1 MLNGS
6 LKVPGDKSITHRALI
21 FASLV
26 KGHVEIENLST
37 AQDCADTAL
46 CMQKLGLEIERKPDE
61 KGSVTVKSPGLSGL
75 SQPKDLLYVGNSGT
89 TIRLLSGLLSSLPI
103 SCCLDGDESI
113 RKRPMARVIEPLSAM
128 GAQIEAREGK
138 FAPMS
143 IRGGG
148 LAGRRFDLSVAS
160 AQVETCLLLAG
171 LSADGRT
178 TVATPHLVRDHTR
191 RMFGHM
197 AVPYFEDDGAISV
210 ERLSE
215 ALPSC
220 RISVP
225 ADISSAAF
233 FLVCAAL
240 LKGSDLSLLSV
251 GTNPG
256 RTLVLDALSGMGADI
271 ERLNERLVDGEP
283 VADIRIRGGGR
294 LTGITLGAADLPSG
308 IDEIPI
314 LSLAGSLCEGEM
326 VVEGAS
332 ELRHKES
339 DRLALL
345 VSNLSANG
353 ADIEER
359 QDGFVISGRK
369 TVKGGE
375 LWETRGDHRMAM
387 SGAIASLLFEQ
398 PVRIDDQACIAVS
411 YPEFF
416 QDLESVKG

>member
-21 FASLV
+21 FAGLV
-26 KGHVEIENLST
+26 KGHVEIENMST

-46 CMQKLGLEIERKPDE
+46 CMQKLGLEIEHKPEE
-61 KGSVTVKSPGLSGL
+61 KGSVMVKSPGLAGL
-75 SQPKDLLYVGNSGT
+75 KEPQDLLYVGNSGT
-89 TIRLLSGLLSSLPI
+89 TIRLLSGLLSALPI
-103 SCCLDGDESI
+103 SSRLDGDESI
-113 RKRPMARVIEPLSAM
+113 RRRPMARVIEPLSAM
-128 GAQIEAREGK
+128 GAHIEAREGR
-138 FAPMS
+138 FAPMT

-171 LSADGRT
+171 LAADGRT

-191 RMFGHM
+191 RMFSHM
-197 AVPYFEDDGAISV
+197 GVPYVENDGAISV
-210 ERLSE
+210 ERLPE

-220 RISVP
+220 HIKVP

-240 LKGSDLSLLSV
+240 SKGSDLTLLSV

-256 RTLVLDALSGMGADI
+256 RTLVLDALSGMGANL

-283 VADIRIRGGGR
+283 VADIRVLGAGR
-294 LTGITLGAADLPSG
+294 LTGITLGAADLPAG
-308 IDEIPI
+308 IDEVPV
-314 LSLAGSLCEGEM
+314 LALAGSLCEGEM

-345 VSNLSANG
+345 VSNLSRNG

-359 QDGFVISGRK
+359 EDGFIICGRK
-369 TVKGGE
+369 SVRGGE
-375 LWETRGDHRMAM
+375 LWQTRGDHRMAM

-398 PVRIDDQACIAVS
+398 PVQIDDQACIAVS

-416 QDLESVKG
+416 RDLEKVRG